1 MCVHNKKKQIE
12 KTCLL
17 WGSFISE
24 SEEFKLDC
32 NLDCWLVLSL
42 TAGFLGSHL
51 NLSP

>member
-1 MCVHNKKKQIE
+1 MCVHNKKKKIE

-24 SEEFKLDC
+24 SEEFKLDYS
-32 NLDCWLVLSL
+32 LDCRLVLPR
-42 TAGFLGSHL
+42 TAGSLGSHL